1 MAQDFLDTQYSSL
14 IVGVIVDYGLT
25 LGDLI
30 GVLYQFFKKLGIE
43 KLRFKPAYNPYTE
56 PSLEIFSYHEG
67 NSFIHAFAHSL
78 MQSLIHKYIT
88 HSFIHSLIHSFIH
101 SLTHSFVHSFF
112 SSFTYSSIH
121 SLIYSLT
128 HSFIYSFINSFLCSL
143 FPPRIH

>member
-1 MAQDFLDTQYSSL
+1 MIFNSECPRIELVHEMGQAFLGTQYSSL

-78 MQSLIHKYIT
+78 IQSLIHKYIT
-88 HSFIHSLIHSFIH
+88 HSFIHA
-101 SLTHSFVHSFF
+101 FF